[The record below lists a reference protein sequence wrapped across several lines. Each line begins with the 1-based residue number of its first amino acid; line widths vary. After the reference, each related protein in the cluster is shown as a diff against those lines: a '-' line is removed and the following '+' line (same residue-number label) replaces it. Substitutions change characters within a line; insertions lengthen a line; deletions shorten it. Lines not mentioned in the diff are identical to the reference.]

1 MANTGPLTLFQVNN
15 RMKPN
20 LSNGKASSKNFPSA
34 IDMQAL
40 KAYLYQCSQKVKL
53 INLIIKSKSRF

>member
-20 LSNGKASSKNFPSA
+20 LSNGKASSRYFPSA

-40 KAYLYQCSQKVKL
+40 KAYLYQCSCTEGKINQSYYKV
-53 INLIIKSKSRF
+53 